1 MILVAFRIENSKN
14 EDITPTTKTP
24 ELSNEIIFDFR
35 LRCLELPVYE
45 KQLISGL
52 RSDTEVKKLM
62 LQKLRANCLRPQSFI
77 RIGRRV

>member
-52 RSDTEVKKLM
+52 RSETEVKKLM
-62 LQKLRANCLRPQSFI
+62 LQKLRVNCIRPQSFI
-77 RIGRRV
+77 RIG